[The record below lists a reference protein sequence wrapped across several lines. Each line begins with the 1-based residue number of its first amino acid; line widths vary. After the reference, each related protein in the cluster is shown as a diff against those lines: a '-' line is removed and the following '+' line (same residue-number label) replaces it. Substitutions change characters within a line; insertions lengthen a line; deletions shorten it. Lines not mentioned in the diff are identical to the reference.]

1 MLVVVKVWMLNGFW
15 NEISKEAESL
25 WSWVKLFAELDNHS
39 KVPRGAK
46 GSELDQVLAAKFLE
60 QTEQTLTAK
69 QRKEA
74 LREIDVNNDGK
85 MALVE
90 YLLYR
95 FGMTADQ
102 VANAK
107 QGKCFNFFK
116 EYARKE
122 KRTPP
127 ATLFN
132 LSHADICVH
141 SHCALFFFC
150 FIFKLAPT
158 KGHAQELAACQAIIN
173 EAMAMLP
180 EVQANL
186 VAQRAAQIEHTAALA
201 AVREA
206 KVAAAQALTAQN
218 LAEAELRAFARV
230 LPELAADWIAQGSGD
245 DFCDRRIRRMIWGLP
260 DLVAA
265 QPCSLGRPHPGEFE
279 IPTGARSFSAGRLL

>member
-1 MLVVVKVWMLNGFW
+1 MPLLGVNTFFWFNETHFTHTHHHGVLDCNQINSAIITTYSINSILAVLVVVKVWMLNGFW

-122 KRTPP
+122 NRTPP

-206 KVAAAQALTAQN
+206 KVAAAHALTAQN
-218 LAEAELRAFARV
+218 LAEAELRTALESVRTI
-230 LPELAADWIAQGSGD
+230 LSHRQSIK
-245 DFCDRRIRRMIWGLP
+245 
-260 DLVAA
+260 
-265 QPCSLGRPHPGEFE
+265 
-279 IPTGARSFSAGRLL
+279 

>member
-1 MLVVVKVWMLNGFW
+1 MLNGFW

-107 QGKCFNFFK
+107 QGKCFNLFK

-141 SHCALFFFC
+141 SHYTTVF
-150 FIFKLAPT
+150 
-158 KGHAQELAACQAIIN
+158 AA
-173 EAMAMLP
+173 
-180 EVQANL
+180 
-186 VAQRAAQIEHTAALA
+186 
-201 AVREA
+201 
-206 KVAAAQALTAQN
+206 
-218 LAEAELRAFARV
+218 
-230 LPELAADWIAQGSGD
+230 
-245 DFCDRRIRRMIWGLP
+245 
-260 DLVAA
+260 
-265 QPCSLGRPHPGEFE
+265 
-279 IPTGARSFSAGRLL
+279 SFSNWHQQKATPKSWRHVKPSSTKQWQCSQRCRPTW